1 MAISVRAL
9 YNDVCNALLEPGGLT
24 GLIVSDDMFIR
35 LLNDSLRNI
44 FQASNCFLKIDN
56 IPTAMGVRIYDQE
69 YYLNQ
74 VIAALV
80 DENNVYQGSGH
91 YWDNSDY
98 RWQQQ
103 GTGVPQEYRTDQ
115 LQENQI
121 EIRPAPQWSGYHT
134 TFAESGMYGTLSETS
149 SANTYDIDYDPASS
163 GMYGTISKTDLG
175 SVYVEYTK
183 PMYGVIASIEE
194 STLNIT
200 QISTYTLNFEIE
212 SLDDYIPDPPGSF
225 KGYVKCA
232 VLAAIYS
239 MDGES
244 KNDTL
249 SKYYKT
255 RLDELFRILRSV
267 SGEVLLQADK

>member
-1 MAISVRAL
+1 MAISVRGV

-44 FQASNCFLKIDN
+44 LQSSNCFLQFNN
-56 IPTAMGVRIYDQE
+56 IPTAMGVRIYDNS

-80 DENNVYQGSGH
+80 DEYNVYQGSGH

-103 GTGVPQEYRTDQ
+103 GTGIPQEYRTDQ

-121 EIRPAPQWSGYHT
+121 EIRPAPQWSGYTT
-134 TFAESGMYGTLSETS
+134 TFAESGMYGTLSQTS

-163 GMYGTISKTDLG
+163 GMYGTISQTDLG
-175 SVYVEYTK
+175 STYVEYAK
-183 PMYGVIASIEE
+183 PMYGIIANIEE

-200 QISTYTLNFEIE
+200 QISTYTFDFEVE
-212 SLDDYIPDPPGSF
+212 SLDDYIPDLPASF
-225 KGYVKCA
+225 KSYVKFA
-232 VLAAIYS
+232 VLASIYS

-267 SGEVLLQADK
+267 SGEVLLQVGK